1 MEKQT
6 EKNYSPQNK
15 ALRFIAAYNII
26 DSTLRSIY
34 DFKRS
39 MSFGDMIH
47 RASSLNHTVR
57 KYEDKLVDYGRL
69 RNSIVHSSSE
79 EIIAEP
85 HDEVVD
91 EFEKIAGLVCT
102 PPKALQTIATRQ
114 VVCVDAE
121 QNLKAV
127 IKEMSKHGYKSM
139 PVYKGNLL
147 VGVANASRILETLG
161 KIMEKDI
168 DLDEY
173 IENTKIGELIE
184 KTMMENYYAVVE
196 GDASIEKVLDIFYK
210 NRKML
215 AVLLTPSGSYM
226 EKPQG
231 IITVA
236 DIMDMNKILDIY

>member
-1 MEKQT
+1 
-6 EKNYSPQNK
+6 
-15 ALRFIAAYNII
+15 
-26 DSTLRSIY
+26 
-34 DFKRS
+34 
-39 MSFGDMIH
+39 
-47 RASSLNHTVR
+47 
-57 KYEDKLVDYGRL
+57 
-69 RNSIVHSSSE
+69 
-79 EIIAEP
+79 
-85 HDEVVD
+85 
-91 EFEKIAGLVCT
+91 
-102 PPKALQTIATRQ
+102 
-114 VVCVDAE
+114 
-121 QNLKAV
+121 
-127 IKEMSKHGYKSM
+127 MSKHGYKSM

-161 KIMEKDI
+161 KIMEKGI